1 MNVFDYISNLT
12 SSITSDTSMVNLQEA
27 QVCSPCIIALGRL
40 LQATSFSNYD
50 DTIASEWSSIQ
61 KTCQV
66 DYPIDVQ
73 PPEATPT
80 DMIGFAPTNYT
91 ISTACISGNTYD
103 VASGDDCVKI
113 SQSKNVSTGGLIVL
127 NQLFPDCSNLV
138 GMCSTAL
145 LFIFSDFSYK
155 KLCTDTHLS
164 VGQSL
169 CLPQNC
175 PIYTIQSNDTC
186 YAIASNANITYT
198 QLLSWNPTINGY
210 CSNLIISQNICIGQP
225 GTVWTGTTIAGASPT
240 KTDVYASATVAP
252 PGPIAHGE
260 SPWVEYHLL

>member
-1 MNVFDYISNLT
+1 
-12 SSITSDTSMVNLQEA
+12 MVNLPEA

-50 DTIASEWSSIQ
+50 DTIASEWASIQ

-103 VASGDDCVKI
+103 VASGDDCVRI

-145 LFIFSDFSYK
+145 LFIFPTSSTRNCV
-155 KLCTDTHLS
+155 LTHIFQSANHS
-164 VGQSL
+164 VYPKIAQS
-169 CLPQNC
+169 
-175 PIYTIQSNDTC
+175 TQSNPMTP
-186 YAIASNANITYT
+186 ATR
-198 QLLSWNPTINGY
+198 LLAMQT
-210 CSNLIISQNICIGQP
+210 
-225 GTVWTGTTIAGASPT
+225 SPT
-240 KTDVYASATVAP
+240 PSSYHGTRPSMDIVQTLSLVRTFVLASQELFGQAQQSQVQLQPKQMYT
-252 PGPIAHGE
+252 
-260 SPWVEYHLL
+260 